1 MLITKEKILKDIKKG
16 LPVMVIFT
24 LAMFL
29 PLLSPLTTENLSTTN
44 LIISELV
51 IFTIF
56 TLPFGCVIGLRN
68 VIDTLH
74 RINLIKKGKFVILE
88 DTITGIYIGTQSAK
102 YFSDAG
108 NMSLKKYV
116 GKRLQIRNTEA
127 KGLKEGNKCILIFT
141 DITKKPILD
150 YPGNKYEIDESLR
163 DKIVEE
169 V

>member
-1 MLITKEKILKDIKKG
+1 MLITKEKILKDVKKG

-24 LAMFL
+24 IAMFL
-29 PLLSPLTTENLSTTN
+29 PLLSPLSKENLSTTN

-74 RINLIKKGKFVILE
+74 RINLIKKRKFVILE
-88 DTITGIYIGTQSAK
+88 DKITGIYIGTQSVK

-127 KGLKEGNKCILIFT
+127 KGLK
-141 DITKKPILD
+141 
-150 YPGNKYEIDESLR
+150 
-163 DKIVEE
+163 
-169 V
+169 